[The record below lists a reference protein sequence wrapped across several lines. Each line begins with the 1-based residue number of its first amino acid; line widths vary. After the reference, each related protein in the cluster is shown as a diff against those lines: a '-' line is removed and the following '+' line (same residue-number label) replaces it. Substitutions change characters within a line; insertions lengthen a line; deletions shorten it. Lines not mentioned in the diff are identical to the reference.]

1 MRFEILTGRKSSA
14 MRENLKKA
22 RKAVGF
28 TQQAMADKLGL
39 TLNHYQ
45 KIEYGRLSG
54 SFAVWDALEDLL
66 GVHQRI
72 LREIPSNH
80 PDQEENP

>member
-1 MRFEILTGRKSSA
+1 

-22 RKAVGF
+22 RKAAGL

-39 TLNHYQ
+39 TLRHYQ
-45 KIEYGRLSG
+45 KIEYEEVSG
-54 SFAVWDALEDLL
+54 SFEVWDALEDLL

-72 LREIPSNH
+72 LREFSSNR
-80 PDQEENP
+80 PGPRENL